1 MHLRRYTVISR
12 RHAIIATL
20 GVTGC
25 WTATPHGS
33 TQPVASATI
42 AAASTLPTT
51 IALDPLT
58 IGSAPGSVVAPA
70 APPPSLVPPLVE
82 PPPAATPAAPQSR
95 GVTLSLLTGISI
107 PINGLQYN
115 VGVGFRGGLDLG
127 RFYVGGMV
135 AIHQGDQKSINYGP
149 VASLGI
155 QGGVQTYNS
164 TPLFFVA
171 DGGYHLTIPL
181 GGLDTVLTPYL
192 SAGVL
197 LIPMS
202 SSGAY
207 GDTSIVN
214 PYFVIGGGFSYSVPL
229 GPRYSVGL
237 HYRMYDVGDTQFSFG
252 DLSQGTVEHGFSTSI
267 FYAAFY
273 SEVSCRF

>member
-1 MHLRRYTVISR
+1 MTPVVPESR
-12 RHAIIATL
+12 
-20 GVTGC
+20 
-25 WTATPHGS
+25 S
-33 TQPVASATI
+33 
-42 AAASTLPTT
+42 
-51 IALDPLT
+51 
-58 IGSAPGSVVAPA
+58 
-70 APPPSLVPPLVE
+70 
-82 PPPAATPAAPQSR
+82 
-95 GVTLSLLTGISI
+95 VTLALITGISV

-115 VGVGFRGGLDLG
+115 VGVGVRGGIDLG

-135 AIHQGDQKSINYGP
+135 AVHQGDQKTITYGP
-149 VASLGI
+149 VDSLGI
-155 QGGVQTYNS
+155 PGGPQTYDS

-192 SAGVL
+192 SAGLL

-207 GDTSIVN
+207 GESSVVN
-214 PYFVIGGGFSYSVPL
+214 AYPVIGGGFSYAVPL
-229 GPRYSVGL
+229 GQRYSVGL
-237 HYRMYDVGDTQFSFG
+237 HYRMYNVGDTQFSFG